1 MSAAINTFEVPSHL
15 EIDIRRPDGS
25 VETVTHPKLKQWLPK
40 DFAAFNA
47 AMKKAGK
54 GEGIAYRNVT
64 KLATYTMSAADKAD
78 AASEGVQ
85 RYLNKTA

>member
-1 MSAAINTFEVPSHL
+1 MNAAANTFEVPSHL
-15 EIDIRRPDGS
+15 EIDVRRPNGV
-25 VETVTHPKLKQWLPK
+25 VETVIHPQYKQWAPK
-40 DFAAFNA
+40 DFAAFCV

-54 GEGIAYRNVT
+54 GEGVAYRNVT

-85 RYLNKTA
+85 RYLDKTA